1 MSLFTQEQ
9 LDQITNALVPGIVTT
24 VVAKL
29 KDQALPQQDEDSSSS
44 KTKEIVSSE
53 QAELEEE
60 RIKLLKSKPD
70 IVIIKGT
77 KRTRWQDNVAVRLER
92 VNEALEKYTKYSKSS
107 GGNL

>member
-1 MSLFTQEQ
+1 MSLLPQDQ
-9 LDQITNALVPGIVTT
+9 LEQITNALVPTIVTA
-24 VVAKL
+24 VVAKMQG
-29 KDQALPQQDEDSSSS
+29 QALPQQDEDSSSS
-44 KTKEIVSSE
+44 KTEEIVSYE
-53 QAELEEE
+53 QKELEEE
-60 RIKLLKSKPD
+60 RVKLLKSKPD